1 MVLGGPERLDRL
13 NAAVEV
19 LRESPSR
26 PRYAKALLQ
35 LAAVRR
41 DAGEHAEA
49 ALLTTEAGELAMAH
63 MAHDLARRESLAGSA
78 SGPLRA

>member
-26 PRYAKALLQ
+26 PRYAQALLQ

-41 DAGEHAEA
+41 DAEA